1 MESDYSSI
9 SYHSPNTLMAFD
21 VIEKAIK
28 ESTDD
33 DLNLIIERLKNLYN
47 QALEVEKTCKDVQIG
62 SYNL

>member
-1 MESDYSSI
+1 
-9 SYHSPNTLMAFD
+9 MAFD